1 MKDRRGRELS
11 KEKIEHYII
20 NIQRGAHEL
29 KGSFHAIFNLLI
41 YIPT

>member
-11 KEKIEHYII
+11 KEKIEHYI

-29 KGSFHAIFNLLI
+29 KGRIQMYHCGNDLSQIL
-41 YIPT
+41 